1 MIMSMVPMPYPNLT
15 ISPASLRIIVSIIF
29 SMISRDSGDPI
40 SSPGSLKTM
49 RKVFTPDRSPIVLLD
64 SGGLLSVHAV
74 RDIRIERMSIPL
86 LFLMLTPDLM
96 LTWVEL
102 NQLLG
107 LLID

>member
-1 MIMSMVPMPYPNLT
+1 
-15 ISPASLRIIVSIIF
+15 
-29 SMISRDSGDPI
+29 
-40 SSPGSLKTM
+40 M